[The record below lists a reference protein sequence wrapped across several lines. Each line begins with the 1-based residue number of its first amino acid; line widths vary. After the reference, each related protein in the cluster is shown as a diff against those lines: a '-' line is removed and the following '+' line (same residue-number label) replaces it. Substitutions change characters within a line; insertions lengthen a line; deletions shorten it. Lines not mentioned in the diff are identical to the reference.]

1 MRRRPAHVEVVV
13 LNQQRRRR
21 VPAARLRRVIED
33 AGRALRVSGEVAL
46 VLTTDAPVRRLN
58 ARYRHQ
64 DKPTDVLSFPGPG
77 GEAGLGDI
85 VISLDTAARNAPR
98 FGRTL
103 GQELQVL
110 TLHGFLH
117 VLGYD
122 HETDDGTMDRL
133 ESRLRRQLLGVADEK
148 RPGREE
154 RA

>member
-1 MRRRPAHVEVVV
+1 M
-13 LNQQRRRR
+13 
-21 VPAARLRRVIED
+21 IED

-58 ARYRHQ
+58 ARYRHK

-133 ESRLRRQLLGVADEK
+133 ERRLRRKLMG
-148 RPGREE
+148 GRETR
-154 RA
+154 RARP

>member
-1 MRRRPAHVEVVV
+1 MRRRSAHVEVVL

-21 VPAARLRRVIED
+21 VPAARLRRVIQD

-46 VLTTDAPVRRLN
+46 VLTNDAPVRRLN

-77 GEAGLGDI
+77 GEGGLGDI

-103 GQELQVL
+103 DEELQVL

-122 HETDDGTMDRL
+122 HETDHGEMDRL
-133 ESRLRRQLLGVADEK
+133 EKRLRRSA
-148 RPGREE
+148 P
-154 RA
+154 